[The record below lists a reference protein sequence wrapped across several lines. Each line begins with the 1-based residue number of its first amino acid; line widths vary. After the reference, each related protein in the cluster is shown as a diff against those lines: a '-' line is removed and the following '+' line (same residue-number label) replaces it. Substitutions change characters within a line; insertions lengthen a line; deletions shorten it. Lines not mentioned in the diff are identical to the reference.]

1 MGRPTSYSKA
11 ECYSGK
17 VIKFWNA
24 IIIFFLNFKEEL
36 EFLVVFHRHYISPWE
51 IFLINSRFMRRHD
64 KREIKVITISSSP
77 GVAVLLYLL
86 SSYVFYIALYQ
97 ELYSSSLKSD
107 IILPIGGLSFL
118 IISRPNTYEPKQR
131 NI

>member
-1 MGRPTSYSKA
+1 
-11 ECYSGK
+11 
-17 VIKFWNA
+17 
-24 IIIFFLNFKEEL
+24 
-36 EFLVVFHRHYISPWE
+36 
-51 IFLINSRFMRRHD
+51 MRRHD